1 MCQPDGPLIRELIEQ
16 RGYSVAGFARMIRRL
31 PAARAAGRPPAVRSI
46 WRAIAGHPIRVE
58 YIRPVARGL
67 RVKPGEISDWD
78 GDDDIWD
85 DPEMK
90 IPA

>member
-1 MCQPDGPLIRELIEQ
+1 MCQPNGPLLRELIEK
-16 RGYSVAGFARMIRRL
+16 RGYTVSGFARMIRRA
-31 PAARAAGRPPAVRSI
+31 PAVRSAGRPPSVRSI
-46 WRAIAGHPIRVE
+46 WRAIEGHPMGIE

-67 RVKPGEISDWD
+67 RVKPSEISDWD

-85 DPEMK
+85 DPEIK